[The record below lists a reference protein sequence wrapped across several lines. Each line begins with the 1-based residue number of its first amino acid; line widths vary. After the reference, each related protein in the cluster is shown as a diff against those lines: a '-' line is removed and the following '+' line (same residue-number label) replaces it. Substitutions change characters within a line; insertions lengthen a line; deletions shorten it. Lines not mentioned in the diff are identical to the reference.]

1 MTHTIGHSASSG
13 PATPGRLVSS
23 GQAIPLSALR
33 STGIAAVRFLDFRTI
48 HDPSGNLTPI
58 EESLDVPFDIKRVFF
73 LYDVPGGAE
82 RGGHAHRTLEE
93 VVIAISGSFDVV
105 TEDGIAHA
113 RYSLNRAYYGLYL
126 PAMVWMNLENF
137 SSNAVALVLASQ
149 PFDEADYFRER
160 TDYLKVVRGGS
171 TVGGGSTTREGLATT
186 PTARDSTGH
195 A

>member
-1 MTHTIGHSASSG
+1 MTHTIGHATAP
-13 PATPGRLVSS
+13 PATPGLPTAAGGHIPPATHRLS
-23 GQAIPLSALR
+23 
-33 STGIAAVRFLDFRTI
+33 GIAAVRFLDFRTI

-82 RGGHAHRTLEE
+82 RGGHAHRTLQE

-149 PFDEADYFRER
+149 PFDETDYFRER
-160 TDYLKVVRGGS
+160 ADYLH
-171 TVGGGSTTREGLATT
+171 A
-186 PTARDSTGH
+186 ARHGF

>member
-1 MTHTIGHSASSG
+1 MSHVIGHGPLPSDGGRPPAPPEATS
-13 PATPGRLVSS
+13 PAT
-23 GQAIPLSALR
+23 
-33 STGIAAVRFLDFRTI
+33 GIGAVRFLDFRTI
-48 HDPSGNLTPI
+48 HDPTGNLTPI
-58 EESLDVPFDIKRVFF
+58 EESLDVPFEIKRVFF

-126 PAMVWMNLENF
+126 PPMVWMNLENF

-149 PFDEADYFRER
+149 PFVESDYFRTR
-160 TDYLKVVRGGS
+160 PDFLKV
-171 TVGGGSTTREGLATT
+171 
-186 PTARDSTGH
+186 ARDIPARKPGGR

>member
-1 MTHTIGHSASSG
+1 MAESIGHTHQ
-13 PATPGRLVSS
+13 PARRFAPLAPPEPPAAKTP
-23 GQAIPLSALR
+23 A
-33 STGIAAVRFLDFRTI
+33 GIAAVRFLDFRTI
-48 HDPSGNLTPI
+48 HDPTGNLTPI
-58 EESLDVPFDIKRVFF
+58 EESIDVPFGIRRVFF

-82 RGGHAHRTLEE
+82 RGGHAHRSLEE

-126 PAMVWMNLENF
+126 PPMVWMNMENF

-149 PFDEADYFRER
+149 PFEEADYFRER
-160 TDYLKVVRGGS
+160 SDFLRVARGGPA
-171 TVGGGSTTREGLATT
+171 GH
-186 PTARDSTGH
+186 TAGP

>member
-1 MTHTIGHSASSG
+1 M
-13 PATPGRLVSS
+13 
-23 GQAIPLSALR
+23 QPLSHPGSQTPARPGPPGASTAHQALPR
-33 STGIAAVRFLDFRTI
+33 LTGIAGVRFLDFRTI
-48 HDPSGNLTPI
+48 HDPTGNLTPI

-126 PAMVWMNLENF
+126 PPMVWMNLENF

-160 TDYLKVVRGGS
+160 TDFLSFARAIPARGTHG
-171 TVGGGSTTREGLATT
+171 RA
-186 PTARDSTGH
+186 
-195 A
+195 

>member
-1 MTHTIGHSASSG
+1 MQSIRHGL
-13 PATPGRLVSS
+13 TPPEGRQPPPL
-23 GQAIPLSALR
+23 QPQPLRIP
-33 STGIAAVRFLDFRTI
+33 TGLAAVRFLDFRTI

-58 EESLDVPFDIKRVFF
+58 EQSLDVPFDIKRVFF

-149 PFDEADYFRER
+149 PFDETDYFRDR
-160 TDYLKVVRGGS
+160 TDYLEAVRGRRS
-171 TVGGGSTTREGLATT
+171 FREGRTT
-186 PTARDSTGH
+186 ADGVPAPDSTRDV
-195 A
+195 